1 MKLYNPFKPHV
12 VQGDDGKYYVRK
24 VEGLFFNESFMD
36 KFYPP
41 YWWYSQKYVSK
52 YCACDTLAEAK
63 LLLAKVNEEE
73 HKGNKH
79 VYRYIQTS

>member
-24 VEGLFFNESFMD
+24 VGLLFDESFMD
-36 KFYPP
+36 KIYPS
-41 YWWYSQKYVSK
+41 YWWCSREYVSK
-52 YCACDTLAEAK
+52 YCACATLAEAK

-73 HKGNKH
+73 HKGKKH